1 MLKSEELI
9 NKVKEYNKFLNPDA
23 LTKAYNFALVA
34 HKKQKRDEGVPYINH
49 PVAVA
54 NILSDLK
61 LDSATITTGLLHD
74 TIEDTHATYQTIKEE
89 FGQEVADL
97 VEGVTKISVFENQ
110 AIADQDKKKFTK
122 AENFRKLI
130 IATSKDIRVL
140 LVKIADRLHNMR
152 TINYLKDNNK
162 KIRKAQETM
171 EIYAPLADRM
181 GMNRIRDELE
191 DLSFEV
197 LNNEAR
203 TLIKNRLDEIKY
215 NNLIN
220 FKSLSEEFTKIL
232 NTSNIEV
239 KIFGREKTPFS
250 IWRKIQKKRTS
261 LEQITDII
269 GFRVIVDSVTD
280 CYKALGVFHSKW
292 NCIPGRFKDYI
303 SSPKINRYQSLHTAI
318 IGPNKRP
325 IEIQLRTMQM
335 HEFAQRGIAAHW
347 KYKSNEKFNSLT
359 WKEYDWLKDLVEII
373 ERNENPEHYFEY
385 TKLQMFQENVFCFT
399 PKGSV
404 IKLPKN
410 ATPIDFAY
418 AVHTQVGDTAIGCEI
433 NGKESPLQS
442 KLRNGDVIK
451 ILTSKKVSPSL
462 HWLSSTKTGK
472 ARSAIRKYWQYREN
486 TKHID
491 KKYNTSL
498 WVSLPDKPGI
508 LGDVTSLVGQNEIN
522 ISSVE
527 MMEKTKTSINFK
539 FNLIISDLKNFTK
552 LLSELKQRQ
561 YRFKI
566 IRHTNKKY
574 AFFKKLFKGLKKN

>member
-1 MLKSEELI
+1 M
-9 NKVKEYNKFLNPDA
+9 
-23 LTKAYNFALVA
+23 
-34 HKKQKRDEGVPYINH
+34 
-49 PVAVA
+49 
-54 NILSDLK
+54 
-61 LDSATITTGLLHD
+61 
-74 TIEDTHATYQTIKEE
+74 
-89 FGQEVADL
+89 
-97 VEGVTKISVFENQ
+97 
-110 AIADQDKKKFTK
+110 
-122 AENFRKLI
+122 
-130 IATSKDIRVL
+130 
-140 LVKIADRLHNMR
+140 
-152 TINYLKDNNK
+152 
-162 KIRKAQETM
+162 
-171 EIYAPLADRM
+171 
-181 GMNRIRDELE
+181 
-191 DLSFEV
+191 
-197 LNNEAR
+197 
-203 TLIKNRLDEIKY
+203 
-215 NNLIN
+215 
-220 FKSLSEEFTKIL
+220 
-232 NTSNIEV
+232 

-269 GFRVIVDSVTD
+269 GFRVIVNNITD
-280 CYKALGVFHSKW
+280 CYKALGIFHSKW

-303 SSPKINRYQSLHTAI
+303 SSPKINKYQSLHTAI

-335 HEFAQRGIAAHW
+335 HEFAQRGIASHW

-359 WKEYDWLKDLVEII
+359 WKEYDWLKDLVDII

-433 NGKESPLQS
+433 NGKDSPLQS
-442 KLRNGDVIK
+442 ELRNGDVIK